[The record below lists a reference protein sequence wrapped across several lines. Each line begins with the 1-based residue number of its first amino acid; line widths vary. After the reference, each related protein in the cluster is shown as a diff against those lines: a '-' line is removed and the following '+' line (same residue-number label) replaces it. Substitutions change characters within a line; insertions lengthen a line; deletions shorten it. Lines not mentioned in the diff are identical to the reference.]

1 MARKVVSGNRSRR
14 RTTYPLELLQGRYS
28 VARDEMLW
36 REYNAKRAC
45 GDPDAIRHAL
55 KVLQVI
61 RQAPD

>member
-1 MARKVVSGNRSRR
+1 MARKVVSKTHSRR
-14 RTTYPLELLQGRYS
+14 RITYPLEFLQGRYS

-36 REYNAKRAC
+36 REYNTNRAR

>member
-1 MARKVVSGNRSRR
+1 MARKVVSKTRSRR
-14 RTTYPLELLQGRYS
+14 RTTYPLEFLQGRSS

-36 REYNAKRAC
+36 REYNTSRAC
-45 GDPDAIRHAL
+45 GDPDAIRYAL